1 MSILDKEKIIEE
13 QLNKICTSSYSL
25 THLTR
30 YKQTLKY
37 IIPHITNNM
46 SILDVGGEGDLIK
59 TVLNSVFTN
68 INVEN
73 TDCDLRYDFITKLQE
88 YDLIISL
95 EVIEHI
101 KDRDSPC
108 IELISTQYNS
118 GIWNFFI
125 NCNRLLKKDGILFLT
140 TPNVNSIVSICSS
153 LEYYHPCIYK
163 PHPKELSL
171 QEIFTYCN
179 KCDFNIITYDTFNV
193 WNTTISNTNLMDDI
207 IKVLKKYN
215 LQKYRNEDT
224 FIICKKNEDIKN
236 KDLNVE
242 YNLNY
247 ILKSIDK
254 KLTIVKHN

>member
-1 MSILDKEKIIEE
+1 MSILNKEKIIEE
-13 QLNKICTSSYSL
+13 LLNKMCTSSYSL

-30 YKQTLKY
+30 YKQTLNY
-37 IIPHITNNM
+37 IMPHIKNNM

-73 TDCDLRYDFITKLQE
+73 TECDLRYDFITKLQE

-101 KDRDSPC
+101 KDRDSTE
-108 IELISTQYNS
+108 IDMISTQYNS

-171 QEIFTYCN
+171 QEMFTYCKN
-179 KCDFNIITYDTFNV
+179 SDFKIVKYDTFNV
-193 WNTTISNTNLMDDI
+193 WNTSISNINLKNDI

-215 LQKYRNEDT
+215 LHNYRDEDT
-224 FIICKKNEDIKN
+224 FLICKKIEDIKD
-236 KDLNVE
+236 KDLNLE
-242 YNLNY
+242 YNLNN
-247 ILKSIDK
+247 ILKCINKRLVITK
-254 KLTIVKHN
+254 K